1 MDNNLVSW
9 RLALYRHDSAFH
21 RPLNTD
27 VITAVCMRK
36 SRDAG
41 EAGLH
46 IAFGDIRFCQGFSGS
61 AFFAGV
67 IITA

>member
-1 MDNNLVSW
+1 M
-9 RLALYRHDSAFH
+9 YRHDSAFH

-27 VITAVCMRK
+27 VMTAVCVRK
-36 SRDAG
+36 NNDTGR
-41 EAGLH
+41 AGLR
-46 IAFGDIRFCQGFSGS
+46 IAFGDISFCQEFCGS